1 MQENFQM
8 VMSLQEQ
15 LVKMQSVSMQ
25 AASKESANSDNDKQ
39 TTSENKSPPQTSKS
53 SICVIQ

>member
-1 MQENFQM
+1 M

-53 SICVIQ
+53 SICAIQ

>member
-15 LVKMQSVSMQ
+15 LVKMQSVSIQ
-25 AASKESANSDNDKQ
+25 ASQDLAANNIKQ
-39 TTSENKSPPQTSKS
+39 NEAENKPPATSKS
-53 SICVIQ
+53 SICLIQ